1 MNISIVSATENPVDV
16 ISRAA
21 GTSYGKN
28 DVSEKR
34 VLNCFKL
41 GHMSVFEHAFF
52 TVRIEGISRAC
63 SHQLVRH
70 RLASFVQQ
78 SQRYTKID
86 TSSDDW
92 YVMPESFVNNSDNIW
107 RISEYHF
114 KEQVINSAD
123 MYNMAIND
131 GIKPEDAR
139 YLLPEATKTTITM
152 TMNVREL
159 FTFLDLRTD
168 EHAQWEIRKMA
179 ASLYNSLLNHNQ
191 QWRFIMGLW
200 VGNHG

>member
-1 MNISIVSATENPVDV
+1 MNIRVISATENPVDV

-21 GTSYGKN
+21 GTSYGK
-28 DVSEKR
+28 DDASEKR

-41 GHMSVFEHAFF
+41 GHMSVFEHASF
-52 TVRIEGISRAC
+52 TVRIEGISRTC

-86 TSSDDW
+86 TSGDDW
-92 YVMPESFVNNSDNIW
+92 YVVPEWFDSFTANGKNCFRQHMKAAANHYNNAL
-107 RISEYHF
+107 
-114 KEQVINSAD
+114 KL
-123 MYNMAIND
+123 
-131 GIKPEDAR
+131 GCKPEDAR

-168 EHAQWEIRKMA
+168 AHAQWEIRKMA
-179 ASLYNSLLNHNQ
+179 NELIKVLSAHDE
-191 QWRFIMGLW
+191 QWRFILDLW
-200 VGNHG
+200 QGEYDK